1 MPRGRGAIYIPAATK
16 EPPAL
21 AAAQEEGCVVAD
33 RIRGVL
39 SCVVRRWE
47 LIKAENLAESSAGT
61 RGKAARSEDDGDVE
75 MPDERRVTSMAMS
88 ATAQ

>member
-1 MPRGRGAIYIPAATK
+1 MPMELGAAPAK
-16 EPPAL
+16 EPPFL
-21 AAAQEEGCVVAD
+21 VTTGGVVAD

-47 LIKAENLAESSAGT
+47 LIKVENWAESSSGT
-61 RGKAARSEDDGDVE
+61 RGEASRSEDDGDAT
-75 MPDERRVTSMAMS
+75 MSDARLVTSMTMS